1 MKHVGIIDDNKM
13 MRSSISDYLG
23 MVGDYEVTFSIGSF
37 SELQVISQ
45 DVKVDYILLDI
56 YLADVNGIEII
67 GLIKKIFPGAA
78 VVVITGNVY
87 DDYNLSKAI
96 ERGAAS
102 LLFKPFQMQ
111 QLIEVFDRLM
121 VTPAYLLPEMADRL
135 VLQLHQKYLL
145 RAHLNMDISHS
156 EEHIVNLLLS
166 NYNRRQIADQLNIS
180 ASQVNATIT
189 RLIHKAGCD
198 NVKSLVQVLNEVL
211 FRKQ

>member
-1 MKHVGIIDDNKM
+1 
-13 MRSSISDYLG
+13 MRSSIHDYLDV
-23 MVGDYEVTFSIGSF
+23 VGDYEITFSIGSF
-37 SELQVISQ
+37 SELQVINQ
-45 DVKVDYILLDI
+45 DLKVDYILLDI
-56 YLADVNGIEII
+56 YLADANGIEII
-67 GLIKKIFPGAA
+67 GLIKKIFPNAA
-78 VVVITGNVY
+78 VIVITGNVY

-121 VTPAYLLPEMADRL
+121 VTPAYLLPAMADKL

-145 RAHLNMDISHS
+145 RAHMNMDISPS
-156 EEHIVNLLLS
+156 EDHVVNLLLS

-198 NVKSLVQVLNEVL
+198 NVKGLVQVLSEVL
-211 FRKQ
+211 SRKQRFNSSQSG